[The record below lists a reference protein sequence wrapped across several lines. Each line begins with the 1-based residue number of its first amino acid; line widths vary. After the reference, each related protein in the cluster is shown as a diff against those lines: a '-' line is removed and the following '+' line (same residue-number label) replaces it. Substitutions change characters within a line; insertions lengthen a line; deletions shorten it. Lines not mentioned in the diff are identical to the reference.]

1 MKRVFQGAVYVFMV
15 SVLSVLSLGIHAAA
29 AQTMNMGHSMGG
41 ASHQVSS
48 SNCFTACTTATLRKD
63 EFIKDTEKGEDD
75 KPQPPFYVQFQAS
88 PLLALEEKHSQ
99 ETRAAGDREPP
110 PGGVPAYIGLTVF
123 RA

>member
-1 MKRVFQGAVYVFMV
+1 MFQGAVYVFMV

-48 SNCFTACTTATLRKD
+48 SNCFTAYTTATLHKD
-63 EFIKDTEKGEDD
+63 EFIKDTEKDEDD

>member
-29 AQTMNMGHSMGG
+29 AQTMNTGHSMGG

-48 SNCFTACTTATLRKD
+48 SNCFTACTTATLHKD
-63 EFIKDTEKGEDD
+63 EFIKDTEKDEDD
-75 KPQPPFYVQFQAS
+75 EPQPPFYVQFQAS
-88 PLLALEEKHSQ
+88 LLTALEEKHNQ
-99 ETRAAGDREPP
+99 ETRLAVSQEPP
-110 PGGVPAYIGLTVF
+110 PDGVPAYIGLTVF